1 MPNYSEQLLEQL
13 TEYKRT
19 RLGIS
24 EDGIYARNS
33 RKYPHIL
40 PDGQKWLNILEPF
53 QSSKIRQYLEANP
66 RIKLH
71 GGFGHLNSSQVF
83 AFNLFIPFF
92 LDRIPG
98 PLMDA
103 LGVSREVGRWRP
115 EHVPERKEGTNID
128 MAWWSADGIPTY
140 CEVKLTEREFGPAQ
154 KRKREYLEKYAG
166 KMAEFYLPDF
176 VGKCPDRFLERKFF
190 LDNYQIF
197 RNIWFAAKYNNAT
210 VVFLMPKANTRL
222 WEQLDPIWSELDLSL
237 KSRIRKIS
245 IEDVLSALSA
255 VSSPDW
261 VAGHAGRLQEKYLLS
276 GWNSGKRDAIK
287 V

>member
-1 MPNYSEQLLEQL
+1 MSNYSEQLLKQL

-40 PDGQKWLNILEPF
+40 PESQKWLNILEPF
-53 QSSKIRQYLEANP
+53 RSPNIQQYLEANR

-71 GGFGHLNSSQVF
+71 GGFSHLNSSQAF

-92 LDRIPG
+92 LEQIPG

-103 LGVSREVGRWRP
+103 LGVSPDVTRWKP
-115 EHVPERKEGTNID
+115 EYVPERKEGTNID
-128 MAWWSADGIPTY
+128 MAWWAPDGVPTY

-154 KRKREYLEKYAG
+154 KRKPEYLEKYTG
-166 KMAEFYLPDF
+166 KMAEFYVPDL
-176 VGKCPDRFLERKFF
+176 VGKCPERFLEPKFF

-197 RNIWFAAKYNNAT
+197 RNIWFAAKDNKAT
-210 VVFLMPKANTRL
+210 VVFLMPKSNIRL
-222 WEQLDPIWSELDLSL
+222 WEQLDPIRSELNLSL
-237 KSRIRKIS
+237 KSRIRKIA

-261 VAGHAGRLQEKYLLS
+261 VAGHARRLQEKYLLS
-276 GWNSGKRDAIK
+276 GWVLKT
-287 V
+287 